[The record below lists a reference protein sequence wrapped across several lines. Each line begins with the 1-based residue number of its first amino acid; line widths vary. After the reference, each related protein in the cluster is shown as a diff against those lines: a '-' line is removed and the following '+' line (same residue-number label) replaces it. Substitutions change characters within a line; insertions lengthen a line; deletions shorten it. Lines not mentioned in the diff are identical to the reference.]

1 MMRRALVT
9 GWFVIFWTGILAS
22 SGSFAAETL
31 LERGAYLMRG
41 PVACGNWHSPWTEEG
56 RVVDME
62 FTGGVEIPTEGFTAF
77 PSNIT
82 PDPETGIGRWTDDQ
96 LIAAIREG
104 VRPDGSIIG
113 PPMPIVLYR
122 QLSDRDVQG
131 LVAYLRTVTP
141 IRNVVP
147 PSEYR
152 MPLPPAYGPP
162 VGQIPDVPRDD
173 PVRYGAY
180 LVAIAHCMECHSP
193 LGPRGPDVQ
202 NRAGAGGQPIEGP
215 WGVVVSPNITPDRE
229 TGIGGWT
236 DEQIKAAIA
245 QAIRPAAGAADAL
258 RLFQGHDTR
267 RPRRHRRLSA
277 HGPANPE
284 RGAVAPSSVS
294 RHDCHNLLAGIPC
307 LGPVNRGSYG
317 CVIAFPT

>member
-1 MMRRALVT
+1 
-9 GWFVIFWTGILAS
+9 
-22 SGSFAAETL
+22 
-31 LERGAYLMRG
+31 
-41 PVACGNWHSPWTEEG
+41 
-56 RVVDME
+56 
-62 FTGGVEIPTEGFTAF
+62 
-77 PSNIT
+77 
-82 PDPETGIGRWTDDQ
+82 
-96 LIAAIREG
+96 
-104 VRPDGSIIG
+104 
-113 PPMPIVLYR
+113 MPIVLYR
-122 QLSDRDVQG
+122 QLSDRDAQG

-162 VGQIPDVPRDD
+162 VGQVPDVPRDD

-236 DEQIKAAIA
+236 DEQIKAAIT
-245 QAIRPAAGAADAL
+245 QAIRPDGARLAPPMPYDYFRDMIPGDLDAIIAYL
-258 RLFQGHDTR
+258 RTV
-267 RPRRHRRLSA
+267 
-277 HGPANPE
+277 PAIRNE
-284 RGAVAPSSVS
+284 VR
-294 RHDCHNLLAGIPC
+294 
-307 LGPVNRGSYG
+307 
-317 CVIAFPT
+317 